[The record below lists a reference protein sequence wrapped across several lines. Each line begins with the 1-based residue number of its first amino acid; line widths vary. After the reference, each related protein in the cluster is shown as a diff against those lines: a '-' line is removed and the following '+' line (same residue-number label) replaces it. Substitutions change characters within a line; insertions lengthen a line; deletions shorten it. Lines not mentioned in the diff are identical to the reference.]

1 MMERGNT
8 TQMETVAQLDQ
19 KLCMVGECLFIRRC
33 WGGGGGGGAWGREG
47 LGGMWFI
54 ISKLHPLKCELKLQI
69 PFNSLD
75 RL

>member
-1 MMERGNT
+1 MHGRGVSLY
-8 TQMETVAQLDQ
+8 QEVL
-19 KLCMVGECLFIRRC
+19 G
-33 WGGGGGGGAWGREG
+33 GGGGGGGAWGREG